1 MRVYYVGSGLA
12 GCYLVRCLLPL
23 QANGWDG
30 DVTSI
35 NPTQKTPEN
44 KTNAAIHSDIVV
56 FHRPESPDKLKL
68 ARHLKELGKKIVYDN
83 DDTYKDDNSVKLNA
97 YMTEERVK
105 NGMKMIGGLA
115 DEFIKE
121 ADLVT
126 CSTQF
131 LADEYKKINPNVKV
145 LPNMIDPFFFDEPL
159 RNEGD
164 KVRIGITGSVGLTS
178 DLDVLFPIFKHY
190 ENDPRVQLVF
200 FSLNR
205 EPSKLI
211 REIYQGEYAILE
223 SFKSLEWVPLV
234 PVDEYYETLNNLR
247 LDFQIIPRQ
256 DNYFNRCK
264 SNIKFLESSMLE
276 IPVIAQGFSDG
287 KSPYQG
293 AEDSK
298 HMLIANTF
306 EDWIKHIEDLIA
318 NKDKRRAMGAKAR
331 EYVEENYD
339 INKKAHLWEDAYNT
353 LLDGRE

>member
-1 MRVYYVGSGLA
+1 MRVYYVSSGLA
-12 GCYLVRCLLPL
+12 GCYYVRCLLPL

-35 NPTQKTPEN
+35 TFTQKTPEN
-44 KTNAAIHSDIVV
+44 KGLAAINSDIVV

-68 ARHLKELGKKIVYDN
+68 AQHLKSIGKKIVYDN
-83 DDTYKDDNSVKLNA
+83 DDTYMDENSVKLNA

-105 NGMKMIGGLA
+105 KGLQKIGDMA
-115 DEFIKE
+115 NSFIKE

-126 CSTQF
+126 CSTEQ
-131 LADEYKKINPNVKV
+131 LAEEYRKINPNVKV
-145 LPNMIDPFFFDEPL
+145 LPNLIDPFLFDEPL
-159 RNEGD
+159 RNDGD

-200 FSLNR
+200 FSLNDN
-205 EPSKLI
+205 PTKLM

-223 SFKSLEWVPLV
+223 SMKNLEWVPLV
-234 PVDEYYETLNNLR
+234 PVEEYYSKLNSLK
-247 LDFQIIPRQ
+247 LDLQIIPRQ

-276 IPVIAQGFSDG
+276 IPCVAQGFPDG
-287 KSPYQG
+287 KSPYQVNP
-293 AEDSK
+293 EDSK
-298 HMLIANTF
+298 HMLIAQTS
-306 EDWIKHIEDLIA
+306 EEWIEKIEELIA
-318 NKDKRRAMGAKAR
+318 DKDKRRKMGKEAR

-339 INKKAHLWEDAYNT
+339 ISRKCNLWEEAYGQ
-353 LLDGRE
+353 LL

>member
-44 KTNAAIHSDIVV
+44 KMNAAIHSDIVV

-68 ARHLKELGKKIVYDN
+68 ARHLKSLGKKIVYDN
-83 DDTYKDDNSVKLNA
+83 DDTYKDENSVKLNSFI
-97 YMTEERVK
+97 TQEKVK
-105 NGMKMIGGLA
+105 KGMAAIGGLS

-121 ADLVT
+121 SDLVT

-131 LADEYKKINPNVKV
+131 LADEYKKISPNVKV

-178 DLDVLFPIFKHY
+178 DLDVLVPIFKHY

-200 FSLNR
+200 FSLYDK
-205 EPSKLI
+205 PSLLK
-211 REIYQGEYAILE
+211 RQIYQGEYAILN
-223 SFKSLEWVPLV
+223 SFKNVEMQPLV
-234 PVDEYYETLNNLR
+234 PVDQYYDTLNELR
-247 LDFQIIPRQ
+247 LDIQIIPRG

-276 IPVIAQGFSDG
+276 IPVIAQGFADG

-298 HMLIANTF
+298 HMLIAQTP
-306 EDWIKHIEDLIA
+306 EDWIKHIDDLIE
-318 NKDKRRAMGAKAR
+318 NKDKRREMGAKAR

-339 INKKAHLWEDAYNT
+339 INKKSHLWEDAYNT
-353 LLDGRE
+353 LL

>member
-35 NPTQKTPEN
+35 VPDQKTPEN
-44 KTNAAIHSDIVV
+44 KSLAAIHSDIVV
-56 FHRPESPDKLKL
+56 FHRPESPDKLEL
-68 ARHLKELGKKIVYDN
+68 ARKLKELGKKIVYDN
-83 DDTYKDDNSVKLNA
+83 DDTYRDENSVKLNA

-105 NGMKMIGGLA
+105 HGMKMIGGMA
-115 DEFIKE
+115 DAFIKE

-131 LADEYKKINPNVKV
+131 LADEYLKLNPNVKV

-178 DLDVLFPIFKHY
+178 DLDVLVPIFRHY

-223 SFKSLEWVPLV
+223 SFKDLEWIPLV
-234 PVDEYYETLNNLR
+234 DVDKYYSTLNELR
-247 LDFQIIPRQ
+247 LDIQIIPRQ
-256 DNYFNRCK
+256 DNYFNHCK

-276 IPVIAQGFSDG
+276 IPVIAQGFADG
-287 KSPYQG
+287 KSPYQVNPKD
-293 AEDSK
+293 AE

-306 EDWIKHIEDLIA
+306 EDWIKHIEDLIE
-318 NKDKRRAMGAKAR
+318 NKDKRREMGAKAR

-339 INKKAHLWEDAYNT
+339 ISKKSHLWEQAYNT
-353 LLDGRE
+353 LLE